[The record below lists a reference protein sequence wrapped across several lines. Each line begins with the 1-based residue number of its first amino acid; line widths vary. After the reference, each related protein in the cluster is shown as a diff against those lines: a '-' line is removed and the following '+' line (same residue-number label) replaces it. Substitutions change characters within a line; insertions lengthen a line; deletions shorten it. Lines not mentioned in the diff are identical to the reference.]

1 MAPLICIVFSRQKWY
16 AAHDNPASELCTC
29 IYFMNIIVR
38 NVETLLWEEKP
49 ECYSMILV
57 SKHLMADSNCTLSQ
71 FYHQFVDFMVNL
83 ICRRVLILLRLVVY
97 YINWQTK
104 ELKKY
109 TKLIYFSSSA
119 GILFVYLDEA
129 CSASSDKNTWKR
141 TACHIPFLWYPL
153 VE

>member
-16 AAHDNPASELCTC
+16 AAHDNPASGLCTC

-38 NVETLLWEEKP
+38 NVETLLREEKP
-49 ECYSMILV
+49 ECYSMIFV

-83 ICRRVLILLRLVVY
+83 ICRRVLILLRFVVY

-109 TKLIYFSSSA
+109 TKWIYFSSSA